1 MVGQIFLEKYLNK
14 RATIVMYPMQ
24 PGDVLQTKADV
35 KKIKNEL
42 HDYNITM
49 LEEGIEKFV
58 DWYKFYH
65 YC

>member
-1 MVGQIFLEKYLNK
+1 
-14 RATIVMYPMQ
+14 MYPMQ